1 MFEFLSPLFLIGLL
15 SAAIPLVIHLSRS
28 RRTRKMQFSTT
39 RFFTDQ
45 FLRSY
50 RMSRLKELL
59 LLFFRMA
66 LFALFAMAL
75 ARPLLLPPGQSL
87 LLGQSR
93 SMVLLIDNSASMGYS
108 EDGQTLLDRAKAA
121 ARELVDGLRS
131 GDTAAIVLAGR
142 RSVGPEI
149 LFDQPTPE
157 LGDVRQA
164 IDNLQVS
171 PLGTDLTAALAAAE
185 RIARS
190 SSAQSKEIYVLS
202 DLQASGWLAQ
212 TEAAGESEVL
222 LFLVRVQPRQT
233 ENLAV
238 TAVQY
243 AASRPMVGAPFAIQ
257 PHVLNAGGRVRECD
271 VSLWIDGQQVGQRH
285 IAPLQGGRWA
295 VPRFHHTFARGGWHT
310 GHVELQD
317 PALDSDNRRYFA
329 FNVVD
334 RVDVLAVNGAPSQ
347 VARLDELFFFKTA
360 LTASSEGESPM
371 HLETISPAALA
382 QTDLAKYRAVIL
394 ANVESLAGPAV
405 EKLEAFVD
413 RGGSVLTFLGDRV
426 QQNFY
431 NQTLAAPTRLHGG
444 LLPGRLLGIEGN
456 PAARQE
462 DLFVSEIDFT
472 HPALSSF
479 DDPAFARLTGVPM
492 KALWTVDPGQWP
504 VLMRVNSGSPLLIER
519 PFGKGR
525 VLLYAGPCDR
535 DWSSFPVRPAYL
547 PWVYRLTGYL
557 AQEPI
562 VRQPFYSTGDTVPI
576 PVSASEG
583 LAPVLVRTPDQLVRQ
598 ATAGD
603 DPATPL
609 VFADTLQPG
618 VYTLFAAGKESQ
630 GQRFVVNLEGPESN
644 LTYLDREFAAGPGDE
659 SDSVDRVARPERSD
673 GRGES
678 RAGVTTPFAKP
689 QGVPPNPEE
698 KIVAGFREMLGGRPL
713 VYYVDSPLRVMDA
726 SVGARRGIK
735 LWDLL
740 LWAALAVALVEPW
753 LANRISLRHYAAP
766 AGRDERR
773 HASPLPL
780 DGRGAGGEGGLNR
793 FSAAKSPHP

>member
-1 MFEFLSPLFLIGLL
+1 
-15 SAAIPLVIHLSRS
+15 
-28 RRTRKMQFSTT
+28 
-39 RFFTDQ
+39 
-45 FLRSY
+45 
-50 RMSRLKELL
+50 MSRLKELL
-59 LLFFRMA
+59 LLLFRMA

-75 ARPLLLPPGQSL
+75 ARPLFLPPGQSL

-93 SMVLLIDNSASMGYS
+93 SMVLVIDNSASMGYS
-108 EDGQTLLDRAKAA
+108 EEGETLLDRAKAA

-164 IDNLQVS
+164 IDSLSVS
-171 PLGTDLTAALAAAE
+171 ALGTDLTAALAAAE
-185 RIARS
+185 RIVRS
-190 SSAQSKEIYVLS
+190 SAAQSKEIYVLS
-202 DLQASGWLAQ
+202 DLQASGWETEA
-212 TEAAGESEVL
+212 EAAGDSEVL
-222 LFLVRVQPRQT
+222 LFLVRVQPRRT

-243 AASRPMVGAPFAIQ
+243 AASRPMVGAPFAIR
-257 PHVLNAGGRVRECD
+257 PHVLNAGGQMRSAD
-271 VSLWIDGQQVGQRH
+271 VSLWIDGQKVGQRQ
-285 IAPLQGGRWA
+285 IAQLQSGRWA
-295 VPRFHHTFARGGWHT
+295 VPRFHHTFAKGGWHA
-310 GHVELQD
+310 GYVEVHD
-317 PALDSDNRRYFA
+317 PALESDNRRYFA

-360 LTASSEGESPM
+360 LTAVPEGESPI
-371 HLETISPAALA
+371 HLETIGPDALA
-382 QTDLAKYRAVIL
+382 QTDLAKYRAVVL
-394 ANVESLAGPAV
+394 ANVESVPGPAL
-405 EKLEAFVD
+405 EKLEAFAD
-413 RGGSVLTFLGDRV
+413 RGGSVLVFLGDRV

-431 NQTLAAPTRLHGG
+431 NQTLAVPTRLHGG

-456 PAARQE
+456 AAARQE
-462 DLFVSEIDFT
+462 NLSVSDVDFT

-479 DDPAFARLTGVPM
+479 DDPSFARLTGMPM
-492 KALWTVDPGQWP
+492 KALWTVEPGRWP

-535 DWSSFPVRPAYL
+535 DWSSFPLRPAYL
-547 PWVYRLTGYL
+547 PWVYRVTGYL

-583 LAPVLVRTPDQLVRQ
+583 VSPVLVRTPDQLVRQ
-598 ATAGD
+598 AIAGD
-603 DPATPL
+603 DPTAPL
-609 VFADTLQPG
+609 VFADTAQPG
-618 VYTLFAAGKESQ
+618 VYAMFPAGKETQ
-630 GQRFVVNLEGPESN
+630 AQRFVVNLEGPESN
-644 LTYLDREFAAGPGDE
+644 LTYLDHVFTGAGGDE
-659 SDSVDRVARPERSD
+659 SDSAE
-673 GRGES
+673 ES
-678 RAGVTTPFAKP
+678 AST
-689 QGVPPNPEE
+689 EE
-698 KIVAGFREMLGGRPL
+698 KIVDGFREILGGRPL
-713 VYYVDSPLRVMDA
+713 VYYVDSPLRVMEA

-740 LWAALAVALVEPW
+740 LWAALLVGLFEPW

-766 AGRDERR
+766 AISDGRSR
-773 HASPLPL
+773 ASPLPL
-780 DGRGAGGEGGLNR
+780 DGRGAGGEGGR
-793 FSAAKSPHP
+793 KSHATRNPLTPNPSPVQRERGTTLSN